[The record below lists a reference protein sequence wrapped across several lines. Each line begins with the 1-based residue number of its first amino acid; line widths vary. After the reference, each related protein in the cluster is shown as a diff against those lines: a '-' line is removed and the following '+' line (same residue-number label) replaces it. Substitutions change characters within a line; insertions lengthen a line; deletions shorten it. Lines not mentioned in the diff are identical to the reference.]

1 MTRRFNPG
9 VLIQSTIA
17 EIRKEKNDS
26 QLWEDFMQSKAE
38 LLDDL
43 FQDYLIELAYHKLHG
58 SKAVLSQSVIDL
70 PIPSHAKNIL
80 ITNGITTVRELI
92 SHSVFELSHLPGFG
106 QKSLS
111 IIIDY
116 LTRVGFELSSGP
128 YNTK

>member
-9 VLIQSTIA
+9 ALIQSTIA
-17 EIRKEKNDS
+17 EIRKGKSDS
-26 QLWEDFMQSKAE
+26 QLWDDFMLSKAE

-43 FQDYLIELAYHKLHG
+43 FQDYLIELAYNKLHG
-58 SKAVLSQSVIDL
+58 SEAVLSQSVIDL

-80 ITNGITTVRELI
+80 TSNGITTVRELI
-92 SHSVFELSHLPGFG
+92 GHSVFDLSHLPGFG

-116 LTRVGFELSSGP
+116 LSRVGFELSNVP
-128 YNTK
+128 FNAK

>member
-17 EIRKEKNDS
+17 EIRKEKSES
-26 QLWEDFMQSKAE
+26 QLWEDFMLSKAE
-38 LLDDL
+38 VLDDL
-43 FQDYLIELAYHKLHG
+43 FQEYLTELAYNKLHG
-58 SKAVLSQSVIDL
+58 SETVLSQPVIDL

-80 ITNGITTVRELI
+80 TSNGISTVRELI
-92 SHSVFELSHLPGFG
+92 CHSVFDLSHLPGFG

-116 LTRVGFELSSGP
+116 LSQVGFELSNGP
-128 YNTK
+128 YYTK